1 MKFQGRIIEVNGIQ
15 PSIGEDC
22 YLAEGS
28 IITGDV
34 IMGDRCSVWFNTV
47 IRGDVHSIRIGN
59 ECNIQDNSVIHCTYK
74 KAKTTIGNRVSI
86 GHCAIIH
93 GCTLE
98 DESLIGMGAIVM
110 DHAIVQKHVM
120 IAAGS
125 VVLQNTIC
133 EGGWLYAGTPAKK
146 IKPLDDNL
154 LEVILNTPD
163 NYIKYA
169 SWH

>member
-1 MKFQGRIIEVNGIQ
+1 MNEGKIIEVNG
-15 PSIGEDC
+15 SIPDFGKDC
-22 YLAEGS
+22 FLAHGS

-34 IMGDRCSVWFNTV
+34 TMGDRCSVWFNTV
-47 IRGDVHSIRIGN
+47 IRGDVHSIRIGD
-59 ECNIQDNSVIHCTYK
+59 ECNIQDNSVIHCTYQ
-74 KAKTTIGNRVSI
+74 KAKTSIGNRVSI
-86 GHCAIIH
+86 GHTAIIH

-98 DESLIGMGAIVM
+98 DECLIGMGAIVM
-110 DHAIVQKHVM
+110 DHAVVQKHVM

-133 EGGWLYAGTPAKK
+133 ESGWLYAGTPAKK
-146 IKPLDDNL
+146 IKKLDESL
-154 LEVILNTPD
+154 LQTILKTPD